1 MESFFVGA
9 YPRSNTSRFV
19 QLRVGTVVSAYIE
32 RVLTRPA
39 HNRCSDGTLSSKPQ
53 NHGAQD
59 CPPSVD
65 NDKLDMTSA
74 P

>member
-1 MESFFVGA
+1 MRGGA
-9 YPRSNTSRFV
+9 RNDLVWHSRPDDNSHF
-19 QLRVGTVVSAYIE
+19 LHR
-32 RVLTRPA
+32 LD
-39 HNRCSDGTLSSKPQ
+39 RCSDGTLSSKAQ
-53 NHGAQD
+53 NHGGQD